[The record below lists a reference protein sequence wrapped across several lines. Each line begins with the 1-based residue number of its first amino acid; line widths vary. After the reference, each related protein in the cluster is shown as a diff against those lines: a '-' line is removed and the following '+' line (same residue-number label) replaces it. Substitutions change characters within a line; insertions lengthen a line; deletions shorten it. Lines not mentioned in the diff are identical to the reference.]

1 MPVGLLAAVNRSRT
15 QTQAPPVGSFHQ
27 QGEHDHNH
35 HHHSSISTTTT
46 TTTSS
51 GNQRRSRRVS
61 TATTSSGFTSQIRN
75 RFQRASSHSHLA
87 LLSSEQSTASA
98 QTSLHRY
105 PQSPSASSAMY
116 SNPYAAA
123 SSSSSNA
130 DNGGTP
136 ASLYARSYQQR
147 YNPGQQQGNG
157 NGAYQQQ
164 QQQPGYGNSNGHPYG
179 PPVYGSRPQ
188 SQQSLPINTNK
199 SLPPQPPSN
208 NMHHPAGAAY
218 DQYLSDPSSGPGSA
232 QKRRGRDWLP
242 YQGERQLII
251 AIDLGTTYSGASF
264 CVLEPGKKPKIEDV
278 KSYPAQATGL
288 SKVPS
293 VVTYDRDCNARLFG
307 AEAEGTEADLLI
319 NEGGYQVRWW
329 KLHLRPPHLRVILA
343 GGEESTSNLDL
354 DPLPPGVTVE
364 QVCANFLAYMVKCV
378 GTYIFTRL
386 ANGREILTSLGQRTS
401 YVVTIPNGWE
411 IAQQQTLRQAC
422 VMAQLIPAERAES
435 AIRFVTEAEASICY
449 LAMSQSAGDMFD
461 HYAEGGGQLIVND
474 AGGGTIDVSTYTVE
488 AIHPNIQVKEN
499 GISDCIIA
507 GSTTVDQRALLLIQ
521 ERLRGT
527 RWDNYEDLRS
537 MRQMFSTTI
546 KETFASR
553 DQGEILLRIGMTA
566 DNDPSIGLRKGMLVF
581 TAEEVAELYEPS
593 IAATCQSI
601 EGRIVPR
608 QDGRPAMVAMVG
620 GFSESMYF
628 RSELALRLGEQVQLC
643 KPDEATAK
651 AVASGAL
658 IWALD
663 GVVGS
668 RVARMS
674 YGIRCSCV
682 LRPERPAHQ
691 ARAHLAYGGVDGV
704 QHLSG
709 AFGCV
714 LRKGETGRDDEEHLS
729 PFVLTW
735 TTTVPLTAAISL
747 LIYRGESGGAN
758 AGMEADEL
766 PEFVD
771 MPGFAELCVF
781 NIDMTPFQ
789 PLLPVLKTPQGQ
801 EYVKADIELAMKLT
815 GTEISAQVLFRHE
828 GNLYRGPVNV
838 AAAQP
843 TV

>member
-1 MPVGLLAAVNRSRT
+1 MYG
-15 QTQAPPVGSFHQ
+15 G
-27 QGEHDHNH
+27 
-35 HHHSSISTTTT
+35 
-46 TTTSS
+46 
-51 GNQRRSRRVS
+51 S
-61 TATTSSGFTSQIRN
+61 TA
-75 RFQRASSHSHLA
+75 
-87 LLSSEQSTASA
+87 
-98 QTSLHRY
+98 
-105 PQSPSASSAMY
+105 
-116 SNPYAAA
+116 
-123 SSSSSNA
+123 
-130 DNGGTP
+130 GG
-136 ASLYARSYQQR
+136 
-147 YNPGQQQGNG
+147 
-157 NGAYQQQ
+157 
-164 QQQPGYGNSNGHPYG
+164 
-179 PPVYGSRPQ
+179 YGSRPT
-188 SQQSLPINTNK
+188 SQHSLPINPNHINNK
-199 SLPPQPPSN
+199 SLPPQPPS
-208 NMHHPAGAAY
+208 AGGY
-218 DQYLSDPSSGPGSA
+218 DQYLADPGMGPGSS
-232 QKRRGRDWLP
+232 QKRRGREWLP

-307 AEAEGTEADLLI
+307 AEAEGPEADGLI
-319 NEGGYQVRWW
+319 NDGGYQVRWW

-422 VMAQLIPAERAES
+422 VMAQLIPADRAES

-461 HYAEGGGQLIVND
+461 QYAEGGGQLIVND

-488 AIHPNIQVKEN
+488 SIYPNIQVKEN

-581 TAEEVAELYEPS
+581 SAEEVAELYEPS
-593 IAATCQSI
+593 IAATCSSI
-601 EGRIVPR
+601 EGRIVHR
-608 QDGRPAMVAMVG
+608 GDGRPAMVAMVG

-628 RSELALRLGEQVQLC
+628 RSELAGRLGEKVQLC

-691 ARAHLAYGGVDGV
+691 ARAHLGYGGVDGV
-704 QHLSG
+704 QHLPG

-747 LIYRGESGGAN
+747 LVYRGDS
-758 AGMEADEL
+758 DEL

-771 MPGFAELCVF
+771 MPGFSELCVF

-828 GNLYRGPVNV
+828 GSLYRGPVNV
-838 AAAQP
+838 AAAH
-843 TV
+843 

>member
-1 MPVGLLAAVNRSRT
+1 MYNNSY
-15 QTQAPPVGSFHQ
+15 QTGS
-27 QGEHDHNH
+27 
-35 HHHSSISTTTT
+35 SSSTDI
-46 TTTSS
+46 
-51 GNQRRSRRVS
+51 G
-61 TATTSSGFTSQIRN
+61 G
-75 RFQRASSHSHLA
+75 
-87 LLSSEQSTASA
+87 
-98 QTSLHRY
+98 
-105 PQSPSASSAMY
+105 SPSA
-116 SNPYAAA
+116 AA
-123 SSSSSNA
+123 
-130 DNGGTP
+130 
-136 ASLYARSYQQR
+136 LIARSYQQR
-147 YNPGQQQGNG
+147 YNPNQPGNG
-157 NGAYQQQ
+157 S
-164 QQQPGYGNSNGHPYG
+164 SNGHHGYSQ
-179 PPVYGSRPQ
+179 YGSRPV
-188 SQQSLPINTNK
+188 SQQSLPMNGHNK
-199 SLPPQPPSN
+199 SLPPQPPGSVN
-208 NMHHPAGAAY
+208 TAY
-218 DQYLSDPSSGPGSA
+218 DQYLSDSVNGMASA
-232 QKRRGRDWLP
+232 EKRRGREWLP

-422 VMAQLIPAERAES
+422 VMAQLIPADRAES

-461 HYAEGGGQLIVND
+461 QYAEGGGQLIVND

-488 AIHPNIQVKEN
+488 QIHPNIQVKEN
-499 GISDCIIA
+499 GVSDCIIA

-601 EGRIVPR
+601 EGRVVTR
-608 QDGRPAMVAMVG
+608 NDGRPAMVAMVG

-628 RSELALRLGEQVQLC
+628 RTELGRRLGERVQLC

-674 YGIRCSCV
+674 YGIRCACV

-691 ARAHLAYGGVDGV
+691 ARAHLGYGGVDGV
-704 QHLSG
+704 QHLPG

-714 LRKGETGRDDEEHLS
+714 LRKGEAGRDDEEHLS

-735 TTTVPLTAAISL
+735 TTSVPLTAAISL
-747 LIYRGESGGAN
+747 LVYRGES
-758 AGMEADEL
+758 DEL

-771 MPGFAELCVF
+771 MPGFSELCVF